1 MQAPIAV
8 VLWKILAWVRRC
20 DIIESV
26 SGFVAAQRAG
36 RRADPYLYFMNS
48 GETGR
53 SASLPYSSVAA
64 FRVDF
69 A

>member
-1 MQAPIAV
+1 VQAPIAV

-48 GETGR
+48 GR